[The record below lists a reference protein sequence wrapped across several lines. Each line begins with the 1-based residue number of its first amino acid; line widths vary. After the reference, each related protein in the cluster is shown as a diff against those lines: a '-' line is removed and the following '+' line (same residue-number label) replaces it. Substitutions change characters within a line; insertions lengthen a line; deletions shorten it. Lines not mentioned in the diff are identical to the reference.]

1 MLRTTRK
8 TELVSRA
15 MRAEASRRIS
25 LRRQQVA
32 AVNTEKESDGQQVEF
47 TEGSQR
53 ETFSLERCC

>member
-1 MLRTTRK
+1 MRK

-25 LRRQQVA
+25 TRRRQVA

-53 ETFSLERCC
+53 ETLSLERCC